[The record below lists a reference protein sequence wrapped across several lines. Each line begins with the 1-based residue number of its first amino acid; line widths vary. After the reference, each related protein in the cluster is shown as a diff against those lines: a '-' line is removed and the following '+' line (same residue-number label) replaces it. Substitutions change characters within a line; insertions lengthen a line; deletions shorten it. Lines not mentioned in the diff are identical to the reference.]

1 MQFSKSEAETAA
13 ALERLGLTPEE
24 IEQTI
29 LDDRQINQGAKL
41 FELTDEQKAAS
52 KKARATGTRKATQT
66 TRKRKED
73 EDKRELITMIFDLFR
88 DTCIDDEPITEINVT
103 NPERQIDFNFHNR
116 KFRIVLSAPR
126 T

>member
-1 MQFSKSEAETAA
+1 MQLSKSEAETAA

-29 LDDRQINQGAKL
+29 LDDRQINQGVKL
-41 FELTDEQKAAS
+41 FELSDEQKEAS

-126 T
+126 S

>member
-13 ALERLGLTPEE
+13 ALERLGLTAEE

-29 LDDRQINQGAKL
+29 LDDRQINQGVKL
-41 FELTDEQKAAS
+41 FELTDEQKEAS

-66 TRKRKED
+66 MRKRKED
-73 EDKRELITMIFDLFR
+73 EAKRFLIRVFEQAL
-88 DTCIDDEPITEINVT
+88 DEHAHEIVVT
-103 NPERQIDFNFHNR
+103 NIERQIDFIYQDR